1 MMRKLIKPVIAISMI
16 ICSSSTLFGQQ
27 RDTSNQDKWME
38 IPKRK
43 STYHVI
49 QSNGYTFNSDQLSR
63 IPARNIN
70 KIAGT
75 VPGVEY
81 REGEAP
87 IIRGAKGGTAYFI
100 DGVRVHGTLPN
111 IAFW

>member
-1 MMRKLIKPVIAISMI
+1 MRNCIKPLLAIGIM
-16 ICSSSTLFGQQ
+16 ICSGYSLLAQQ
-27 RDTSNQDKWME
+27 KDTTYQDQWME

-81 REGEAP
+81 RVGEAP

-111 IAFW
+111 ISFW

>member
-1 MMRKLIKPVIAISMI
+1 MSKLLKLIISISFVM
-16 ICSSSTLFGQQ
+16 CFRPDVFGQI
-27 RDTSNQDKWME
+27 RDTSHQEQWME

-49 QSNGYTFNSDQLSR
+49 QNNGYTFNADQLSK

-81 REGEAP
+81 RVGEAP

-111 IAFW
+111 ISFW